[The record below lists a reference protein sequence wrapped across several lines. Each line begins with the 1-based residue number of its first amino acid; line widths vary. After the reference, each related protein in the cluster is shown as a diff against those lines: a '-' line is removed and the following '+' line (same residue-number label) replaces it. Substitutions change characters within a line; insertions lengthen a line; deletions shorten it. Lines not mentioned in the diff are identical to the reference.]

1 MKRLSLILICI
12 FIFTLINSCKKDKVS
27 TDTSKYITGI
37 WIDTAYARFMVTNDF
52 PGSSDSDINTLMD
65 SYFFSFDGTD
75 GFNTGVFELNQHF
88 GNYEVKN
95 DSVNIYYN
103 ENYAT
108 ARLKLNN
115 TKTQMNGSITNYTNL
130 HLIKLQN

>member
-12 FIFTLINSCKKDKVS
+12 FVFTLTNSCNKDKVS

-37 WIDTAYARFMVTNDF
+37 WIDTAYARFMVINDF

-65 SYFFSFDGTD
+65 SYFFSFDGSD
-75 GFNTGVFELNQHF
+75 GFNTGIFELNQHF

-108 ARLKLNN
+108 ARLKLNK

>member
-12 FIFTLINSCKKDKVS
+12 FVFTLINSCKKDKVS

-75 GFNTGVFELNQHF
+75 GFNTGIFELNQHF

-108 ARLKLNN
+108 ARLKLNK
-115 TKTQMNGSITNYTNL
+115 TKSKYHPMIYG
-130 HLIKLQN
+130 K